1 MIEFVP
7 PTAQGRK
14 FTQQTRVRL
23 GDTGAN
29 GLIRP
34 DAIAR
39 ILQNVAT
46 DDWDELNIDRDLQWL
61 VRRTSFRVV
70 NGAQLPRYGEFISAT
85 TWGSGHGAA
94 WGERRTDIYVSDT
107 LSIEAASIWV
117 PVNFEGMPQRMRP
130 GFINSYGEASGLRK
144 VSGRIAVPEIPS
156 EAKRTPWFIRRSDID
171 IVDHVNNAAS
181 WQALS
186 EVATAPVVSASLIH
200 HGPVEKFDDVT
211 LVSAPGL
218 MCLEVNGAVQVS
230 CEFQQL

>member
-1 MIEFVP
+1 MVEYVP
-7 PTAQGRK
+7 FTTEGRR
-14 FTQQTRVRL
+14 FSQQSRVRL
-23 GDTGAN
+23 GDTGGN
-29 GLIRP
+29 GIIRP

-70 NGAQLPRYGEFISAT
+70 EGAQLPKYGEFITCT

-94 WGERRTDIYVSDT
+94 WGERRTNIYVGDV
-107 LSIEAASIWV
+107 LSVEAASIWV

-130 GFINSYGEASGLRK
+130 GFINSYGEASSVRK

-156 EAKRTPWFIRRSDID
+156 DAKRTPWFIRRSDID

-181 WQALS
+181 WQAVS

-200 HGPVEKFDDVT
+200 HGPVEKFDEVT

-218 MCLEVNGAVQVS
+218 MCLEVDGAVQVS